1 MGRPNRGVQAAAD
14 ETLTP
19 PDVLAAN
26 QTLVRVVK
34 PESNN
39 LFLCELPNDRKTLV
53 LELAQRFRNTIWIK
67 RGGFALAERYEDG
80 ATDTRAQGEI
90 INIVRGEKEWRKM
103 PYWPKEFAKAAY
115 DQDDSEEESNVGK
128 MPPSDSEDE

>member
-14 ETLTP
+14 ETVTP

-26 QTLVRVVK
+26 QSLVRVVK
-34 PESNN
+34 PEGNN
-39 LFLCELPNDRKTLV
+39 LFLCALPSQETLL
-53 LELAQRFRNTIWIK
+53 LELAQRFRNTIWVK

-90 INIVRGEKEWRKM
+90 INIVRAEKDWRKM

>member
-1 MGRPNRGVQAAAD
+1 MGRTNRGVQAASD

-34 PESNN
+34 PEGNN
-39 LFLCELPNDRKTLV
+39 LFLCALPGQETLV
-53 LELAQRFRNTIWIK
+53 LELAQKFRNTIWIK

-103 PYWPKEFAKAAY
+103 PYWPKEFAKADY
-115 DQDDSEEESNVGK
+115 DQDDSDEESTVGK
-128 MPPSDSEDE
+128 MPPSDSDDE